1 LKVHSGS
8 RRNNASVKRI
18 GGRWGV
24 LECLC
29 KTLYDTS
36 LDLPSSIRSDL
47 EVARLMIEA
56 GAGRVRD
63 AEVLLDWVE
72 SKLREKAVFLD
83 NLSYWEGLLGK
94 AKKGE
99 LTKREFKEAP
109 FMETLLEEH
118 EFLSH
123 CLPAMGIEL
132 DERTMTL
139 TEQKPLEEIRA
150 LLGLCEKLVVLGC
163 GLCATATKTG
173 GEEQVERIAGKLRSE
188 RVILRSTVMES
199 PCDTAVAKRDPGN
212 LRRTIAEADAI
223 VALCCDKG
231 VQTLGD
237 LTRKTV
243 VPALNTLVQS

>member
-29 KTLYDTS
+29 KTLYDTR

-56 GAGRVRD
+56 GAGRARD

-83 NLSYWEGLLGK
+83 NLSYWEGLLRK
-94 AKKGE
+94 AKRGE
-99 LTKREFKEAP
+99 LTKREFKETP
-109 FMETLLEEH
+109 FMKALLEEH
-118 EFLSH
+118 GFLGH
-123 CLPAMGIEL
+123 CLPDMGIEQ
-132 DERTMTL
+132 DEQSMTL
-139 TEQKPLEEIRA
+139 TEQKPLEEIRIM
-150 LLGLCEKLVVLGC
+150 LRLCQKLVILGC

-173 GEEQVERIAGKLRSE
+173 GEEQVEELVIKLKSE
-188 RVILRSTVMES
+188 KVVLRSTVIES
-199 PCDTAVAKRDPGN
+199 PCDIAVAKRDLRD
-212 LRRTIAEADAI
+212 LRRTVAEADAI
-223 VALCCDKG
+223 LALCCDKG
-231 VQTLGD
+231 VQMLGK
-237 LTRKTV
+237 LTEKPV
-243 VPALNTLVQS
+243 VPALNTLT